1 MKIIIAGGGTG
12 GHLFP
17 AVAVGEEIMRER
29 TDTEVLFVG
38 TSAGLEAKWLPKSGH
53 RYELF
58 PVHGIRG
65 HGVLGRVRAALEFLR
80 AIGMA
85 RALVARVRPDVI
97 VGAGGY
103 ASAPIGVTAILARIP
118 LVLMEQNT
126 LPGLS
131 NKILWRFANRI
142 CVGFNDA
149 AGYFSGAKVEVTG
162 NPVRFE
168 YRSGPRSGNPGQT
181 QILVLGGSTGAHRLN
196 IGVLSAF
203 KIYGKSVINL
213 NVVHQTG
220 EADEVLVRQ
229 GYKELP
235 VRAEVVAFIDDMPS
249 ALEAADLVIARG
261 GAMTVTD
268 IALAARPAIFV
279 PYPFHKDMQQLH
291 NARVLEEIGGAKI
304 VLDDDRVG
312 ENLAR
317 AMETM
322 LADRA
327 QLIEIGQRAHQ
338 AAHPDAARRIARV
351 CFEVAGA
358 GQGA

>member
-29 TDTEVLFVG
+29 ADTEVLFVG

-65 HGVLGRVRAALEFLR
+65 HGLLGRARAAAEFVR

-85 RALVARVRPDVI
+85 RSVVKRMRPDVI
-97 VGAGGY
+97 VVAGGY
-103 ASAPIGVTAILARIP
+103 ASAPIGVAAIMARVP
-118 LVLMEQNT
+118 LLLMEQNT
-126 LPGLS
+126 TPGLS
-131 NKILWRFANRI
+131 NKILWRFAQRI
-142 CVGFNDA
+142 CVGFNDSA
-149 AGYFSGAKVEVTG
+149 AYFSGAKVDVTG

-168 YRSGPRSGNPGQT
+168 YRSAPRSASDKT

-196 IGVLSAF
+196 IGVVAAF
-203 KIYGKSVINL
+203 KICGKSVINL

-229 GYKELP
+229 GYSELP
-235 VRAEVVAFIDDMPS
+235 VKAEVAAFIDDMPS
-249 ALEAADLVIARG
+249 ALERADLVIARG

-268 IALAARPAIFV
+268 IVLAARPAIFV
-279 PYPFHKDMQQLH
+279 PYPFHKDLQQLH
-291 NARVLEEIGGAKI
+291 NARVLEKIGAAKI
-304 VLDDDRVG
+304 VLDDDRLA

-317 AMETM
+317 EVDAM

-327 QLIEIGQRAHQ
+327 ALIAMGQRAHQ
-338 AAHPDAARRIARV
+338 AMPADAARRIAHI
-351 CFEVAGA
+351 CFDLAGVEQA
-358 GQGA
+358 A